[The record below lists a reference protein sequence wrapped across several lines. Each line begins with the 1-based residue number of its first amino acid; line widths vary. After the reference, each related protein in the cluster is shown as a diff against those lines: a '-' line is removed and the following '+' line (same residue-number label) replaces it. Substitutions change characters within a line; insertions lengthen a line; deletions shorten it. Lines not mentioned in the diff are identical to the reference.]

1 MRMMPRTDPV
11 AGDESLPK
19 RVSVVVIG
27 GGIVGASTA
36 LALAQKGVSVALCEK
51 GEIGAEQSGRNWGWA
66 RIGNRDPR
74 EIPLMIESKRLWLAM
89 NETVGGETGYRR
101 AGAMY
106 LCETEA
112 DVARHRR
119 WVEHARLY
127 QLDHTVLSSDEIAA
141 LLPGAT
147 RSWPGALY
155 SPTDGRAEPQKAAP
169 AIALGARRK
178 GAAILTR
185 CAVRGIDTRAG
196 RVSGVL
202 TEKGAIACES
212 VVLAGGAWSRLFC
225 GNLGVE
231 FPQLKVRAS
240 VMRTAPLD
248 GAPTSGTGGRG
259 FAFRKRLDGGYTVAN
274 RGASTAEIVPD
285 SFRLFF
291 RYMPALRAQWNDL
304 RLRLGGRF
312 LEELRMPRR
321 WSLDA
326 ESPFERVRILDPEP
340 DHGLLD
346 AAYAMLA
353 RTFPIFDGVKILDR
367 WAGFV
372 DVTPDVVPVMGP
384 VASTPGFFI
393 ASGFSGHGFGIGPG
407 AGRLMADLVTGDPP
421 IVDPQ
426 PFRLERFSDGSP
438 IVIH

>member
-1 MRMMPRTDPV
+1 MMPRPDPV
-11 AGDESLPK
+11 TSDAQLPK

-27 GGIVGASTA
+27 GGIAGTSTA
-36 LALAQKGVSVALCEK
+36 LALAQKGVPVALCEK

-74 EIPLMIESKRLWLAM
+74 EIPLMIESKRLWRTM
-89 NETVGGETGYRR
+89 NETVEGETGYRR
-101 AGAMY
+101 PGVLY

-112 DVARHRR
+112 DIARYEQ
-119 WVEHARLY
+119 WIAHARLY
-127 QLDHTVLSSDEIAA
+127 QLDHRILSGDEVAA

-147 RSWPGALY
+147 RRWPGAIY
-155 SPTDGRAEPQKAAP
+155 SPSDGRAEPQKAAP

-178 GAAILTR
+178 GAAILTN
-185 CAVRGIDTRAG
+185 CAVRGIETSAG
-196 RVSGVL
+196 RVSGVV
-202 TEKGAIACES
+202 TEKGRIACES

-225 GNLGVE
+225 GNLGIE

-240 VMRTAPLD
+240 VMRTAPVD
-248 GAPTSGTGGRG
+248 GAPEANAGGNG
-259 FAFRKRLDGGYTVAN
+259 YAFRKRIDGGYTVAN

-291 RYMPALRAQWNDL
+291 QYMPALRAQWSDL

-312 LEELRMPRR
+312 VEELRTPRR

-326 ESPFERVRILDPEP
+326 VSPFERVRVLDPEP
-340 DHGLLD
+340 DNDLLD
-346 AAYAMLA
+346 EAFSALVK
-353 RTFPIFDGVKILDR
+353 TFPVFAGAGILDR
-367 WAGFV
+367 WAGLI
-372 DVTPDVVPVMGP
+372 DVTPDVIPVLGP

-407 AGRLMADLVTGDPP
+407 AGRLIADLVTGAPP
-421 IVDPQ
+421 IVDPK

-438 IVIH
+438 LVIH